1 MTQDDE
7 NCIIDMEAADDG
19 VDAQMAKCLLQTL
32 QPVSQPD
39 IIISTLVEQAKYDH
53 FHPAF
58 SLLNNV

>member
-39 IIISTLVEQAKYDH
+39 MIISTLVEQATYI
-53 FHPAF
+53 
-58 SLLNNV
+58 